1 MGDPRKQKKKYVAP
15 KKPFDSDRFE
25 QELQMIGVYGLRNK
39 KELWIHRTELSN
51 YRRQARNLLALP
63 VSEREQQERE
73 LVSKLTRLG
82 ILATEPTLDHVLD
95 LTMENLL
102 ERRLQTIVFRRGLAS
117 SMHHARQLVTHGHIA
132 LDAARVNTPKRL
144 ITTAEEDRLQYTTK
158 SALNDASH
166 PARIAASD
174 AAKRVSAEGFEGSDN
189 FDRPDRSE
197 RSGRPE
203 KPKESGK
210 TEPVTN
216 EALGPVGGDV
226 NE

>member
-39 KELWIHRTELSN
+39 KELWKHKTELSN

-63 VSEREQQERE
+63 VTEREKEERE
-73 LVSKLTRLG
+73 LVNKLARLG
-82 ILATEPTLDHVLD
+82 ILTTDPTLDHVLD

-102 ERRLQTIVFRRGLAS
+102 ERRLQTVVFRKGLAS

-132 LDAARVNTPKRL
+132 LDSAKVDTPQRI
-144 ITTAEEDRLQYTTK
+144 ITVAEQDRIQYTAK

-174 AAKRVSAEGFEGSDN
+174 AATRASAESLENVDDIES
-189 FDRPDRSE
+189 PKRSRE
-197 RSGRPE
+197 A
-203 KPKESGK
+203 
-210 TEPVTN
+210 EPVTN
-216 EALGPVGGDV
+216 EDLESVGDDKD
-226 NE
+226 E

>member
-39 KELWIHRTELSN
+39 KELWKHRTELSN

-63 VSEREQQERE
+63 VSEREQHERE
-73 LVSKLTRLG
+73 LVDKLARLG
-82 ILATEPTLDHVLD
+82 ILATEPTLDQVLD

-102 ERRLQTIVFRRGLAS
+102 ERRLQTVVFRKGLAS
-117 SMHHARQLVTHGHIA
+117 SMHHARQIVTHGHIA
-132 LDAARVNTPKRL
+132 LDAARVNTPQRL
-144 ITTAEEDRLQYTTK
+144 ITVAEEDRLHYTTK

-174 AAKRVSAEGFEGSDN
+174 AAKRVSAASFENDEN
-189 FDRPDRSE
+189 SE
-197 RSGRPE
+197 RPARSD
-203 KPKESGK
+203 K

-216 EALGPVGGDV
+216 AEIGPVGGEV

>member
-39 KELWIHRTELSN
+39 KELWKHRTELSG

-63 VSEREQQERE
+63 LAEREQHERE
-73 LVSKLTRLG
+73 LVSKLSRLG
-82 ILATEPTLDHVLD
+82 ILTTEPTLDHVLD

-102 ERRLQTIVFRRGLAS
+102 ERRLQTIVFRKGLAS
-117 SMHHARQLVTHGHIA
+117 SMHHARQIVTHGHIA
-132 LDAARVNTPKRL
+132 LDAARVNTPQRL
-144 ITTAEEDRLQYTTK
+144 ITVAEEDRLQYTTK

-174 AAKRVSAEGFEGSDN
+174 AAKRVSAEGFVGSDQ
-189 FDRPDRSE
+189 FDHPDRTE
-197 RSGRPE
+197 RKDAPE
-203 KPKESGK
+203 KEA
-210 TEPVTN
+210 PVTN
-216 EALGPVGGDV
+216 EDIGPVGGDV